1 MTLDYIQDINEFG
14 DDVVRLFDF
23 DKSEAILF
31 RDAIRESIIL
41 KNEELDISTLEF
53 IQARNCNLILVIG
66 TEDEGIFSN
75 HELNFICCL
84 TKESYEKMI
93 TLLEPFCIKET
104 KGYQYLYDLDSPT
117 DFLFS
122 PAGTN
127 SFED

>member
-1 MTLDYIQDINEFG
+1 MTLDYIQEINEYG
-14 DDVVRLFDF
+14 DDLVRLFDF

-31 RDAIRESIIL
+31 RDAIQESILL
-41 KNEELDISTLEF
+41 KNEELDLASLSF
-53 IQARNCNLILVIG
+53 VQLNNYNLILVIG
-66 TEDEGIFSN
+66 EEDDGIFSN
-75 HELNFICCL
+75 RENNFICSL
-84 TKESYEKMI
+84 TLASYEKML
-93 TLLEPFCIKET
+93 TLLEPFCTKET

>member
-14 DDVVRLFDF
+14 DDLVRLFDF

-31 RDAIRESIIL
+31 RDAIHDSIIL
-41 KNEELDISTLEF
+41 KNEELDVSALAF
-53 IQARNCNLILVIG
+53 IQSRNCNLIFVIG
-66 TEDEGIFSN
+66 EEDEGIFSN
-75 HELNFICCL
+75 RDLNFICSL

-104 KGYQYLYDLDSPT
+104 KGYQYLYDLDSHT

-127 SFED
+127 SLED

>member
-14 DDVVRLFDF
+14 DDLVRLFDF

-31 RDAIRESIIL
+31 RDAIHDSIIL

-53 IQARNCNLILVIG
+53 IKARNCNLIFVIG
-66 TEDEGIFSN
+66 EEDEGIFSN
-75 HELNFICCL
+75 RDLNFICCL
-84 TKESYEKMI
+84 TLESYQKMI
-93 TLLEPFCIKET
+93 SLLEPFCNKET

-122 PAGTN
+122 PAGTW
-127 SFED
+127 